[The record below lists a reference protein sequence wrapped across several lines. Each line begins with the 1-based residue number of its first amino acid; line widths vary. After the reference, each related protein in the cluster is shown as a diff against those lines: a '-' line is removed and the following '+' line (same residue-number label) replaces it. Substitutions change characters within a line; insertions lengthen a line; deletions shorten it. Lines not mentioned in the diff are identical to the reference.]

1 MSEFEVRDKE
11 GFAAKLRSTLRHG
24 LPNLQIK
31 APDDHSR
38 TSSDGRTT
46 KDATT
51 EIFML
56 TKKTRGQLSIYP
68 AIFYSHPFSELHE
81 NLSTIESNI
90 THIIQVYYRL
100 KQ

>member
-46 KDATT
+46 KDGNRNSGSDGDGDGSSSEHDNGEGGNGTNT
-51 EIFML
+51 HS
-56 TKKTRGQLSIYP
+56 GQL
-68 AIFYSHPFSELHE
+68 
-81 NLSTIESNI
+81 
-90 THIIQVYYRL
+90 R
-100 KQ
+100 K

>member
-56 TKKTRGQLSIYP
+56 TKKKQEGNFPSIQ
-68 AIFYSHPFSELHE
+68 PFSIPIHFLNYMKTFPQLNPTLHI
-81 NLSTIESNI
+81 LSRFI
-90 THIIQVYYRL
+90 TD
-100 KQ
+100 

>member
-56 TKKTRGQLSIYP
+56 TKKNKRATFHLSSHFLFP
-68 AIFYSHPFSELHE
+68 SIF
-81 NLSTIESNI
+81 
-90 THIIQVYYRL
+90 
-100 KQ
+100 